1 MLRYQVK
8 MFTLK
13 MFKIIKIIVAF
24 KWCSFSFNNG
34 SGLKIILNYDRSKH
48 YILSKKQS
56 KDCNAIWNRIM

>member
-34 SGLKIILNYDRSKH
+34 SGLKIILNYDRSKQ
-48 YILSKKQS
+48 SKK
-56 KDCNAIWNRIM
+56 AIKGLQCYLE